1 MMLKKSR
8 CLVLAMVLILV
19 VVSCTTFAAKKPVT
33 LVYGNLFTSA
43 HFFYKGDMCF
53 KELVEKN
60 SKGEIEVKFYPAAQL
75 GSQTEQI
82 QAVRNGAQQMTLTS
96 GGVLSPY
103 WAKLA
108 TLDLPYL
115 YRDQKHF
122 LKVAAKLTSIISQ
135 KEMAAKT
142 NMRILTTRFRSPR
155 QLTTKFPV
163 NKLEDI
169 KGIKMRVPELPVSV
183 ALWKALG
190 TIPTVIPGAEI
201 YTALASGTID
211 AQENPFSDIYANKTY
226 EQTKYCAWTSHLQ
239 SIELIVINNNFWN
252 GLSAKH
258 KKIILDAAEQS
269 RQLMVK
275 ACHEGEEADYQS
287 LLKVGMKFTKPDLAP
302 FREKAKSIW
311 SQFGDKELIEKIQ
324 AIK

>member
-1 MMLKKSR
+1 MLKKFR
-8 CLVLAMVLILV
+8 CLVLAMALIFV

-33 LVYGNLFTSA
+33 IISGDLFNPN
-43 HFFYKGDMCF
+43 HFFYKGDIYF

-60 SKGEIEVKFYPAAQL
+60 SKGEIIVKHYPSAQL

-82 QAVRNGAQQMTLTS
+82 QAVRNGAQQITLTS

-103 WAKLA
+103 WQKLA

-115 YRDQKHF
+115 YRDQDHF
-122 LKVAAKLTSIISQ
+122 LKVAAKLSSIIDQ

-190 TIPTVIPGAEI
+190 TVPTVIPGAEI

-211 AQENPFSDIYANKTY
+211 AQENPFSDIYGNKTY
-226 EQTKYCAWTSHLQ
+226 EQTKYCALTAHLQ

-258 KKIILDAAEQS
+258 KKIIRDAAEKS

-275 ACHEGEEADYQS
+275 ACYEGEEADYQS
-287 LLKVGMKFTKPDLAP
+287 LLKVGMIFTKPDLAP
-302 FREKAKSIW
+302 FREKAKTVW

-324 AIK
+324 AVK